1 MFVIYDSS
9 FNGLLSAI
17 AWCLRNRQKPLGFLS
32 DQDPA
37 PLLDSIAI
45 PEEPRIRRL
54 FRRHLATVAGQ
65 TAGSEILDTLYRA
78 FLSEAVGMANW
89 IYEYLCLA
97 LESRRNPA
105 DQLYLPAVAAVAG
118 ASRRVAGQAHQYM
131 GLLRFRRM
139 GEHLLLA
146 EFEPDYHVLPLI
158 LPHFADRLCDQE
170 FVICDRRRG
179 IAAWHQ
185 TNGTCSLHRLAE
197 TCGEETAVPDQAAL
211 PNPAAAG
218 SVDCGGLSTG
228 TIISELPAGQPVSGT
243 ESGRETQD
251 DPAYE
256 RLWRHYLKHLTIPE
270 RRNLLLQRSHMP
282 KKYWKYL
289 TENPFIP

>member
-1 MFVIYDSS
+1 MIYDSS

-54 FRRHLATVAGQ
+54 FRRHLAAVAGQ
-65 TAGSEILDTLYRA
+65 TAGPEVLDTVYRA
-78 FLSEAVGMANW
+78 FLSEAAGMANW

-97 LESRRNPA
+97 LNSRRNPV

-118 ASRRVAGQAHQYM
+118 ASRRVAGQAHQYL
-131 GLLRFRRM
+131 GLLRFKRL
-139 GEHLLLA
+139 GDHLFLA

-158 LPHFADRLCDQE
+158 LPHFADRLYDQE

-185 TNGTCSLHRLAE
+185 ANGACSLHRLAE
-197 TCGEETAVPDQAAL
+197 TGNETAAGPDQAAL
-211 PNPAAAG
+211 PDSAAA
-218 SVDCGGLSTG
+218 DPLTAAGLPAG
-228 TIISELPAGQPVSGT
+228 TALPAETAGQPVSGT
-243 ESGRETQD
+243 ESDQAAKD
-251 DPAYE
+251 DPEYE
-256 RLWRHYLKHLTIPE
+256 RMWRHYLKHLTIPE

-289 TENPFIP
+289 TENPFVP